1 MPGAE
6 PSFLVIR
13 RDNIGDLV
21 CTTPLFRALR
31 ERFPSARICALVN
44 SYNAAVLQGNPDV
57 DEVFSYTKAKHR
69 PPGKSVPGVYFDRMR
84 MLAKLRAMHFEYAIL
99 AAPGFQERS
108 LLLARM
114 IRPCHILGFSE
125 KTNQASHRVD
135 IGVPFV
141 FMPHLHEAEDV
152 FRLLQPLGIS
162 GVPAAAT
169 IHADKAEVE
178 QVRSRL
184 AQTGEARFTIGIHIS
199 ARKPSQRWPIGRF
212 STLIRSLHEQLD
224 ARFMLFWSP
233 GNENNPLHPGDDS
246 KAAEMMLG
254 LRDVPILAYPTH
266 RLEELIAGLSL
277 CDAVVCSDGGAMH
290 LAAGLGKPILCFFG
304 QSDAMRWHPWGVPY
318 VLLQPESRE
327 VKDISVDEAMAGFGE
342 LMKKS
347 TDLPMDQATVQ
358 I

>member
-1 MPGAE
+1 VAGAE

-31 ERFPSARICALVN
+31 ERFPAARICALVN
-44 SYNAAVLQGNPDV
+44 SYNAPVLQGNPDI

-69 PPGKSVPGVYFDRMR
+69 PVGQSVPGVYFNRIK
-84 MLAKLRAMHFEYAIL
+84 MLARLRAMRFDYAIL

-114 IRPCHILGFSE
+114 IRPRHILGFTE
-125 KTNQASHRVD
+125 IKNPASRHVD

-141 FMPHLHEAEDV
+141 FTPHLHEAEDV

-162 GVPAAAT
+162 GTPTAASVYPEKFET
-169 IHADKAEVE
+169 
-178 QVRSRL
+178 
-184 AQTGEARFTIGIHIS
+184 ARACFQLGKIGVGAKLTIGIHIS
-199 ARKPSQRWPIGRF
+199 ARKSSQRWPAESFAQLVR
-212 STLIRSLHEQLD
+212 LLHEQLD

-233 GNENNPLHPGDDS
+233 GDENNPLHPGDDG
-246 KAAEMMLG
+246 KAAEMMSVLG
-254 LRDVPILAYPTH
+254 DVPILAYPTH

-327 VKDISVDEAMAGFGE
+327 VKDVSVTEALAGFGE
-342 LMKKS
+342 LMEKLS
-347 TDLPMDQATVQ
+347 
-358 I
+358 